1 MDHFQPIV
9 LLLLKCISS
18 PNAPL
23 FFSFFEQWAALLL
36 YFVIHIYF
44 LFYIL
49 EAIIKDLSDITLAAE
64 KYRFLFDCNKF
75 QIIVYR

>member
-1 MDHFQPIV
+1 M
-9 LLLLKCISS
+9 L
-18 PNAPL
+18 L
-23 FFSFFEQWAALLL
+23 FFSLFSNNGLRSFCILQ
-36 YFVIHIYF
+36 YIYIF